1 MFHKRLEVPPV
12 LVGLGG
18 SFVGQSK
25 KTVKELGDKYSES
38 ADDLGHS
45 EAEASVSA
53 GALNPC
59 SRCRSRGIVCDGR
72 KGRACAP
79 CKKAKLSCNFS
90 STRVPTSK
98 SKGGFDD

>member
-1 MFHKRLEVPPV
+1 MFHKKLEVPPI

-25 KTVKELGDKYSES
+25 KTIKELRDKYPDS
-38 ADDLGHS
+38 ADDQANS
-45 EAEASVSA
+45 EAEASTSA
-53 GALNPC
+53 GASNPC
-59 SRCRSRGIVCDGR
+59 ARCRSRGIVCDGK

-90 STRVPTSK
+90 STRVPATK
-98 SKGGFDD
+98 SKGGF